1 MRGIHSGWKEQQE
14 QTYRGAKLTSM
25 FWNMTHS
32 LDWSTWDSTEMFTVS
47 RHVSFSLPVC
57 LSTLAAG

>member
-14 QTYRGAKLTSM
+14 QTYRGAKLKSM

-32 LDWSTWDSTEMFTVS
+32 LDWSTWESTEMFSVS
-47 RHVSFSLPVC
+47 KHVSFS
-57 LSTLAAG
+57 

>member
-14 QTYRGAKLTSM
+14 KTYRGSKLKSM

-32 LDWSTWDSTEMFTVS
+32 LDWSTWESTEMFSVS
-47 RHVSFSLPVC
+47 KHVSFS
-57 LSTLAAG
+57 